1 MSAYFLFDNVE
12 VRDPVALAGYAKQAA
27 KIVAEHGGRY
37 VALDAVP
44 EVVEGVNPGLRSV
57 VLMEFPDVASAR
69 AWYDAPVYQP
79 LKAIRHRAVLN
90 NAVLIAG

>member
-1 MSAYFLFDNVE
+1 MAAFYLFDNVE
-12 VRDPVALAGYAKQAA
+12 VRDPAALAGYAKQAA

-57 VLMEFPDVASAR
+57 VLMEFPDLDSAR
-69 AWYDAPVYQP
+69 AWYDDPAYQP
-79 LKAIRHRAVLN
+79 LKAIRRRAVVN
-90 NAVLIAG
+90 NAVLIGG

>member
-1 MSAYFLFDNVE
+1 MNAYYLFDNVE
-12 VRDPVALAGYAKQAA
+12 VRDPTALAGYAKEAA

-57 VLMEFPDVASAR
+57 VLMEFPDLDSAR
-69 AWYDAPVYQP
+69 AWYEAPAYQP

-90 NAVLIAG
+90 NAVLFGG